1 MKTNVILMAAVV
13 CAAAANAGGWRFS
26 AGPAW
31 RSSVKMETRG
41 AAPVSTVPA
50 SSTRDYSDRYRD
62 LESGNW
68 TPYAGDA
75 ELRDD
80 PSPDAM
86 PGDQVW
92 AIGGDFLET
101 VVTPG
106 AGAAGVDASDTRS
119 TLGLKAKVGYD
130 FFENET
136 LSVGLDLR
144 FAAYWDLKSGFSG
157 SSRRVTDW
165 WLFTG
170 GPYPEDPT
178 GSRDFT
184 HSYLDPDDECSPYEP
199 YREYGAWG
207 ASNVRGR
214 MKADLY
220 QVGLGPTVTWHAF
233 SWLDAYAGVAALCN
247 IAALDFEAGS
257 AKSSETKCRFG
268 IAGEVGLAAYVT
280 ENLGLYAEVGYE
292 WVDNFDATA
301 GGLSADVDFSSLVI
315 SAGVAFRF

>member
-13 CAAAANAGGWRFS
+13 CATAANAGGWRFS

-31 RSSVKMETRG
+31 RSEVKMEAKSGTVTPVGGTG
-41 AAPVSTVPA
+41 AIAYDYNPA
-50 SSTRDYSDRYRD
+50 TD
-62 LESGNW
+62 GW
-68 TPYAGDA
+68 TPDQVT
-75 ELRDD
+75 ETRRDPR
-80 PSPDAM
+80 PST
-86 PGDQVW
+86 PGDELW
-92 AIGGDFLET
+92 AVSGHYTETSTTPDGG
-101 VVTPG
+101 
-106 AGAAGVDASDTRS
+106 ASGEDS
-119 TLGLKAKVGYD
+119 SLGLKAKVGYD

-136 LSVGLDLR
+136 FSVGLDLR

-233 SWLDAYAGVAALCN
+233 SWLDAYAGVAALAN
-247 IAALDFEAGS
+247 IAALDFEAGAS
-257 AKSSETKCRFG
+257 KASETQCRLGF
-268 IAGEVGLAAYVT
+268 ASEVGLAAYVT

-292 WVDNFDATA
+292 WVDDFDASA
-301 GGLSADVDFSSLVI
+301 GGLSADVDFSALVI